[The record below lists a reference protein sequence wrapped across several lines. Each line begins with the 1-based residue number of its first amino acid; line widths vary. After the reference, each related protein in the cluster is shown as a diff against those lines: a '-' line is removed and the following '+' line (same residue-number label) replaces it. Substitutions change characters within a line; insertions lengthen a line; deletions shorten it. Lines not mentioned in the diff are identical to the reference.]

1 MLVNGQW
8 QKKWDPVQKQDSE
21 GRFIRQTSSFRRRLG
36 ATSVMRLK
44 NGEYPY
50 TLYVALI
57 CPWATRVMIARSLFS
72 LEEYLPVKIVAPAL
86 TDYGWQFADFPQATP
101 KDDIEFDYMHEL
113 YTLSDPHFTGRATV
127 PVLWDNQKRCIV
139 NNESADLLKILND
152 DLRELH
158 QSHFQLRPTT
168 LVEGMD
174 ALDEQIYRKLNNGV
188 YQAGF
193 AQSQKAYDEAY
204 QNIFSMLDELEERLA
219 NQRYLFGEQLTE
231 SDIRLFVTL
240 ARFDIAYYGIFK
252 ANRQRI
258 SDFTHLNRYFLNL
271 IQIDAFAKNTN
282 VEHIKAGYYSIK
294 ALNPTQII
302 PNGPHLDWFK
312 YLK

>member
-8 QKKWDPVQKQDSE
+8 QKKWDPVQKQDKD
-21 GRFIRQTSSFRRRLG
+21 GRFIRQTSSFRQRLD
-36 ATSVMRLK
+36 ATSVARLK
-44 NGEYPY
+44 NGERPY

-57 CPWATRVMIARSLFS
+57 CPWATRVLIARSLFG
-72 LEEYLPVKIVAPAL
+72 LEDYLPVKIVAPTL
-86 TDYGWQFADFPQATP
+86 TDYGWQFTDFPGATA
-101 KDDIEFDYMHEL
+101 KSEVEFNYMHEL

-127 PVLWDNQKRCIV
+127 PVLWDNEKRCII

-158 QSHFQLRPTT
+158 QSDFNLRP
-168 LVEGMD
+168 ESFSAQMD
-174 ALDEQIYRKLNNGV
+174 ELDERIYRKLNNGV

-219 NQRYLFGEQLTE
+219 HQRYLFGEQLSE

-240 ARFDIAYYGIFK
+240 ARFDVAYYGIFK

-258 SDFTHLNRYFLNL
+258 SDFTHLNRYFHDL

-282 VEHIKAGYYSIK
+282 IEHIKTGYYSIK

-302 PNGPHLDWFK
+302 PDGPDLDWFK
-312 YLK
+312 YLN